1 LSNIPQLE
9 TNYPSRSALGAP
21 ELLHSVRGIY
31 LARLIVSVPLIVTTM
46 TIFVAAILDCWKFRV
61 HNLVTLPFLASG
73 LIYHAYLDSGTLAG
87 SLAGMLFGFA
97 TLFVFF
103 LAGGMGAGDVK
114 LMAGVG
120 AWLGMPLTF
129 HVFVA
134 ASLACGIY
142 ALVLMIAY
150 GQLRQTLGKFKI
162 LWLRMVALGRY
173 LGSEDH
179 LEVETNR
186 PDYRRRLIPFA
197 AMMAIGITCV
207 VIWVI
212 FYQK

>member
-1 LSNIPQLE
+1 
-9 TNYPSRSALGAP
+9 
-21 ELLHSVRGIY
+21 
-31 LARLIVSVPLIVTTM
+31 VSVPLIVATI
-46 TIFVAAILDCWKFRV
+46 TIFVAAVLDCWKFRV
-61 HNLVTLPFLASG
+61 HNLITLPFLASG
-73 LIYHAYLDSGTLAG
+73 LIYHACANSGAELAG
-87 SLAGMLFGFA
+87 SLAGMLFGFG

-114 LMAGVG
+114 LMAGAG

-129 HVFVA
+129 QVFIA
-134 ASLACGIY
+134 ASLACGVY

-150 GQLRQTLGKFKI
+150 GQLQQTLGKFKI

-197 AMMAIGITCV
+197 AMMAVGITCV

-212 FYQK
+212 CCQS